1 MKSRYKIRLLIQ
13 IIAATIVTERLRGF
27 SQINYVMNKIDEVFP
42 KLDSKSEE
50 RLILHVMNK
59 IEKIGIK
66 TNF

>member
-27 SQINYVMNKIDEVFP
+27 SQMNYVMNKIDEVFP